1 MAAAVSKLK
10 ALNVLYDIKYAEL
23 ISSYWFP
30 QFSLLFWVMTGPEI
44 SYMRNKKLCT
54 QIVDA
59 KTVSE

>member
-1 MAAAVSKLK
+1 MAAAVSELK
-10 ALNVLYDIKYAEL
+10 ALNILNDIKYAEF

-44 SYMRNKKLCT
+44 SYMRNKKRCT
-54 QIVDA
+54 QILDV